1 MKGQREEEQ
10 QMKLSGHRVR
20 RFAGRIVGAGLMA
33 LSLAAAGSASAAGYP
48 EKTVRI
54 VVGFAAG
61 GATDGLA
68 RLVAKYLNDAWGQ
81 PVIVENRP
89 GAGGNIA
96 HEQVA
101 RSPGDGYTL
110 LFTSAPLAINPSLYR
125 NLNYDALKDFKP
137 VTLVATV
144 PSLLLVPASSPI
156 RTFSDFLAFAKANPG
171 KLSYGSAGNGTPQHL
186 AMELLKSM
194 AGLRIV
200 HVPYKGGAPAVADLI
215 GAQTDVMFAAFPEA
229 APHVKAGRLRALAIS
244 SPTRSRVMPDV
255 PTVAEGGVA
264 GFEAIGWQGLL
275 APGTTPPALVEQ
287 IHAAV
292 AKGLAQPDMRARIDA
307 MGIEFSGQGPA
318 QFQAFL
324 AREVPKWA
332 AVVKQSG
339 ARLD

>member
-1 MKGQREEEQ
+1 MR
-10 QMKLSGHRVR
+10 SIR
-20 RFAGRIVGAGLMA
+20 RAGRFIGRTLGLGIGMLA
-33 LSLAAAGSASAAGYP
+33 VSLLAAGPARAAGYP
-48 EKTVRI
+48 DKTVKI

-61 GATDGLA
+61 GATDSLA
-68 RLVAKYLNDAWGQ
+68 RMVASNLHEAWGQ
-81 PVIVENRP
+81 PVVVENRP

-96 HEQVA
+96 HELVA

-125 NLNYDALKDFKP
+125 NLNYDPQKDFSP

-144 PSLLLVPASSPI
+144 PSLLLVPSSSSI
-156 RTFSDFLAFAKANPG
+156 GNFGEFLKYARSHPG

-194 AGLRIV
+194 ARLHIV

-229 APHVKAGRLRALAIS
+229 SAHVNGGRLRALAIS
-244 SPTRSRVMPDV
+244 SPDRSKVLPAV

-275 APGTTPPALVEQ
+275 APAATPPDVVKRLHE
-287 IHAAV
+287 AV
-292 AKGLAQPDMRARIDA
+292 AAALARPENRSKIDA

-318 QFQAFL
+318 EFRAFL
-324 AREVPKWA
+324 GREVSKWSD
-332 AVVKQSG
+332 VVKQSG
-339 ARLD
+339 ARID